1 MGRHGTAIVR
11 RRRAVAATLAVVVVA
26 VAAWLAVRPHI
37 GAGHDAASQ
46 GGAASGQATAPS
58 KALQPSQDKAAPPS
72 LAAAESGLLPWH
84 MAEPLSR
91 EVVAAGS
98 GGQLIVL
105 GGLTAGGASADAVYA
120 VRTAT
125 GAARQIGRLTAP
137 LHDAAAAVSGGQA
150 FVFGGGSPVTV
161 GTVQSFPL
169 FGGRGAATDVGS
181 LPAPRS
187 DAQAVTI
194 GATTYLLGGYDG
206 SKPEA
211 GVLATTDGRSYL
223 KVAALPVPVRYPAV
237 AVLGGQIYAF
247 GGQAITGPHAGAPVG
262 IIQAVDPAR
271 RTAAIVGELPEP
283 LLGAMAVTVHG
294 ELFVVGGESPAARRL
309 APGLGTTQLT
319 GQPTARAGTEGSSSS
334 PTRTVSTIW
343 AYDPAGRRL
352 LAAGRLQ
359 VPVSH
364 AAVAVTG
371 STAWIVGGES
381 DGTQVAS
388 VQMIRPNRAFRTAGA
403 PGAGSPFFG
412 AKLLIAD
419 RGNNRLL
426 VLDSALHVLWKYPSS
441 PASRGRPQFYYPDDA
456 FFTDHGTAII
466 SNQEE
471 NETIV
476 KLGYPSG
483 KILWSYGH
491 PGQPGSARG
500 YLHEPD
506 DAYLLKNGQV
516 AVADVVNCR
525 VLVINENRTIAHQ
538 IGTDGVCAHNPPA
551 SMGWPNGDTPL
562 PDGNLLVS
570 EIIGSWVTEYT
581 LSGRFV
587 WAVHLPVLSYPS
599 DPQQVGPDRYLVAD
613 YSSPGQ
619 ILVFNREGKILYR
632 YHPASGP
639 GMLNH
644 PSLAE
649 LLPSGVVMVND
660 DYAHRMVAIDP
671 STGALVWQYG
681 ITGKPGTGPG
691 QLHTPDGF
699 DVLLPDGST
708 PTHPETG

>member
-1 MGRHGTAIVR
+1 MGRHAAADVR
-11 RRRAVAATLAVVVVA
+11 RRRAIAATLAVVVVA
-26 VAAWLAVRPHI
+26 VAAWLAARPHS
-37 GAGHDAASQ
+37 GASHDAASH
-46 GGAASGQATAPS
+46 GGTASGPPTAP
-58 KALQPSQDKAAPPS
+58 QPSQDKAAPPS
-72 LAAAESGLLPWH
+72 LPAAESGLLPWH
-84 MAEPLSR
+84 MTEPLSR

-125 GAARQIGRLTAP
+125 GAARQIGRLTAA
-137 LHDAAAAVSGGQA
+137 LHDAAAAVSGGRA
-150 FVFGGGSPVTV
+150 LVFGGGSPVTV

-169 FGGRGAATDVGS
+169 RGGGSAVGIGS

-194 GATTYLLGGYDG
+194 GATTYLVGGYDG
-206 SKPEA
+206 SKPDA
-211 GVLATTDGRSYL
+211 GVLATTDGRTYL

-237 AVLGGQIYAF
+237 AALGGQIYAF
-247 GGQAITGPHAGAPVG
+247 GGQAITGPHAGGPVS

-271 RTAAIVGELPEP
+271 RTAVIIGALPEP

-294 ELFVVGGESPAARRL
+294 ELFVAGGESPAARRP
-309 APGLGTTQLT
+309 APGLGATQLT
-319 GQPTARAGTEGSSSS
+319 GQPTAGTGTEGSSSS
-334 PTRTVSTIW
+334 TRTVSTIW
-343 AYDPAGRRL
+343 AYDPASRRL

-364 AAVAVTG
+364 AAVAVAG
-371 STAWIVGGES
+371 NTAWVVGGES

-388 VQMIRPNRAFRTAGA
+388 VQMIRPGRAFGTAGA

-412 AKLLIAD
+412 ARLLIAD

-426 VLDSALHVLWKYPSS
+426 VLDPALHVVWKYP
-441 PASRGRPQFYYPDDA
+441 PPAASRGRPRFYYPDDA

-466 SNQEE
+466 SNQED

-476 KLGYPSG
+476 KLAYPSG
-483 KILWSYGH
+483 KIIWSYGH
-491 PGQPGSARG
+491 PRQAGTAPG
-500 YLHEPD
+500 YLSNPD

-516 AVADVVNCR
+516 SVADAANCR
-525 VLVINENRTIAHQ
+525 VLVINENRTVAHQ
-538 IGTDGVCAHNPPA
+538 IGTDGVCVHNPPTSVA
-551 SMGWPNGDTPL
+551 APNGDTPL

-570 EIIGSWVTEYT
+570 EIYGSWVTEYT
-581 LSGRFV
+581 PKGKLV
-587 WAVHLPVLSYPS
+587 WAVQLPVVGYPS
-599 DPQQVGPDRYLVAD
+599 DPQQLGPDSYLLAD

-619 ILVFNREGKILYR
+619 ILVFNRKGKILYR

-649 LLPSGVVMVND
+649 LLPSGVVMAND
-660 DYAHRMVAIDP
+660 DYNHRMVAIDP
-671 STGALVWQYG
+671 STRALVWQYG

-691 QLHTPDGF
+691 QLNTPDGF
-699 DVLLPDGST
+699 DLVLPGGST
-708 PTHPETG
+708 PTHPATG